1 MFRPRSRPATYPS
14 FGRRF
19 SNKVSSLVA
28 RFEALSSPSVDSKKL
43 PSEPPPI
50 RSIESV
56 ISTAGAI
63 SKEDLSKQV
72 LSHRASQAFQELDSK
87 GHNKEN
93 DQNVA
98 RKAPPPKR
106 LLTTSVAHRRL
117 RSVRSKI
124 SYGNLRTKT
133 SGLLRR
139 SRSTSSVSA
148 LSGQEI
154 TPNTS
159 NTTLGT
165 TVDLSN
171 ENILLDGATS
181 TDNVTENL
189 DGSRDRGPSIES
201 EISGSSSISD
211 TPPVAKVL
219 PSSFFAQLVRGHH
232 QSPIKRSKLPTVLLN
247 CDDEDLLLEKEEKI
261 DYRKFRLGKP
271 STYNRRQSIWSRN
284 ITPPKISVKELASR
298 FVQPEVSQRQITIR
312 DDAIEQAYKKTKA
325 TPPPDTPLVT
335 KKITA
340 MGSSEDVTL
349 HEELGVLF
357 ADSEDSTPEETSS
370 SDTQDSYPAEPPS
383 YGPPPATVTL
393 TTTRPSSEEFPDGN
407 YVYKLPDHPSTST
420 NPHGALASVQ
430 STLVSATSSLRS
442 IFGSRV
448 GVRIPPPLPY
458 SAPEVQ
464 TRRGSKASPAGQ
476 VTTRSFPSRLRS
488 QSSKKSLV
496 KANLKTLVSKGSF
509 YNSPTNIIKKKAS
522 AMSVGKS
529 YRKTPPPVEFF
540 DGRKRG
546 RSFKEK
552 RQFSISHNH
561 PSLTD
566 V

>member
-1 MFRPRSRPATYPS
+1 MFRPRSRPATHPS

-28 RFEALSSPSVDSKKL
+28 RFEALSSPSTDSKKL
-43 PSEPPPI
+43 SFEPPPI

-56 ISTAGAI
+56 ISTAGVI

-72 LSHRASQAFQELDSK
+72 LSHRASQVFQELDSK

-93 DQNVA
+93 DADIAVA
-98 RKAPPPKR
+98 RKAPPPRR

-124 SYGNLRTKT
+124 SYGNLRIKT

-139 SRSTSSVSA
+139 TRSTSSVSA
-148 LSGQEI
+148 LSSQEV
-154 TPNTS
+154 TLNTS

-165 TVDLSN
+165 IDGLSSG
-171 ENILLDGATS
+171 NILLDGATS
-181 TDNVTENL
+181 TDNVAGNL
-189 DGSRDRGPSIES
+189 DGSRDGGRTMSS
-201 EISGSSSISD
+201 ELSRSVSSSD

-219 PSSFFAQLVRGHH
+219 PSSFFAQLVRGNH

-247 CDDEDLLLEKEEKI
+247 RDDEDLLLEKEDKI

-271 STYNRRQSIWSRN
+271 STYNKRQSIWSRN

-298 FVQPEVSQRQITIR
+298 FVQPEVSQCQTKIQ
-312 DDAIEQAYKKTKA
+312 DDAIQKSYKKKA

-335 KKITA
+335 KKITV

-349 HEELGVLF
+349 NDELGVLL

-370 SDTQDSYPAEPPS
+370 SDTQDSYPVKPVSA
-383 YGPPPATVTL
+383 GPAPATVTL
-393 TTTRPSSEEFPDGN
+393 TTTYPSSEESPGDN
-407 YVYKLPDHPSTST
+407 YKLPDHPSTST

-430 STLVSATSSLRS
+430 STLVSATSSLRT
-442 IFGSRV
+442 IFGSRAA
-448 GVRIPPPLPY
+448 VRIPPALPY
-458 SAPEVQ
+458 SAPESQ
-464 TRRGSKASPAGQ
+464 TRRGNKVSPAGQ
-476 VTTRSFPSRLRS
+476 VVTRSFPSRLRS
-488 QSSKKSLV
+488 QSSRKSIV
-496 KANLKTLVSKGSF
+496 KTNLKTLVTKGSF
-509 YNSPTNIIKKKAS
+509 YSSSTNAIKKKVS

-540 DGRKRG
+540 ESPGRKRG
-546 RSFKEK
+546 RSIKEK
-552 RQFSISHNH
+552 C
-561 PSLTD
+561 
-566 V
+566 